1 MTGVSVSD
9 ANNVTLTIAQVAAFE
24 TSKVGLSIQ
33 SGQQVVLA
41 DTAANIAALTTTQ
54 IAGLNALHVTQ
65 IQAADTTVKLTAAE
79 ATALESAAI
88 PVAAPSGSLVEISE
102 TAAHLQALTVAQIN
116 GLPGVG
122 VSSLVANDEA
132 IKFTVA
138 QTIALEAAHLT
149 VAPFSGTTITAS
161 DAGANIATLSAV
173 QIGLLG
179 HNWVQRPDVD
189 QRRRDAEP
197 GAGSGAGVTA
207 LSASDTAVVLNVAQA
222 PITSINTTSS
232 HSRSRHPT
240 PMARTTSPTITS
252 RVSSTRPTRTSTAAA
267 QESPRYAAT

>member
-1 MTGVSVSD
+1 VTGVSVSD

-116 GLPGVG
+116 GL
-122 VSSLVANDEA
+122 VANDAA